1 MRLKHALLATAIWT
15 AVALG
20 ISVLLVW
27 YVIAHPIPGASTDKR
42 ASLLGQ
48 GAGTVM
54 VLGYAAIWL
63 PFAYR
68 IGKQRRALQ
77 EVKNTKTKKK
87 LIRK

>member
-15 AVALG
+15 VVALG
-20 ISVLLVW
+20 VSLLLVW
-27 YVIAHPIPGASTDKR
+27 YIIAHPIPGASIEKR

-48 GAGTVM
+48 GAATVM

-68 IGKQRRALQ
+68 IGKQRREMEQ
-77 EVKNTKTKKK
+77 VKKNKKAP
-87 LIRK
+87 RKR